1 MKQNQKGTGLGLMIA
16 KQIALRHGCDIMVE
30 SEIEQGTKFA
40 FEFEEC
46 VSMDEYE

>member
-1 MKQNQKGTGLGLMIA
+1 MIA

-30 SEIEQGTKFA
+30 SEIEQGTKFS

>member
-1 MKQNQKGTGLGLMIA
+1 MIA
-16 KQIALRHGCDIMVE
+16 RQDSVKSNGCDIMVE
-30 SEIEQGTKFA
+30 SEIEQGTKFS

>member
-1 MKQNQKGTGLGLMIA
+1 MFRYRISEPEYQK
-16 KQIALRHGCDIMVE
+16 KHCHGCDIMVE